1 MYSPVPGHVGGGQLG
16 RFRAR
21 RVLFQKRHSGEAW
34 PGAPR
39 AKPYQKPCSGRKS
52 RRGQTVQSHEQLRS
66 DGLVGQAEAQYHHV
80 GGNRIGGSGGGGGCV
95 GRDESRRFFLGF
107 LRLC

>member
-1 MYSPVPGHVGGGQLG
+1 MDTLAAASQVGFEPGEYSFRNAIVEKLGQEPLVPN
-16 RFRAR
+16 
-21 RVLFQKRHSGEAW
+21 
-34 PGAPR
+34 
-39 AKPYQKPCSGRKS
+39 PYQKPCSGRKS
-52 RRGQTVQSHEQLRS
+52 RRGQTVQSHERLRS
-66 DGLVGQAEAQYHHV
+66 DGLVGPAEAQYHHV